1 MSLYKRVD
9 LVDVEDF
16 LDKVAGET
24 LLIEELSPGEV
35 VVVGGIMRFL
45 GFYEEK
51 TVSGKFDLLFNG
63 MLLEFLFDDSKE
75 ILDQISVYDN
85 LVDTQDAIKNWD
97 SGLKSMTVSVLK
109 EPDDWWW
116 VVTDFY
122 VAYPNI
128 NDVHME
134 HEGNAGWKCDQLSGI
149 KALLASD
156 EFRVIVSEWHGNYKD
171 QS

>member
-24 LLIEELSPGEV
+24 LDIEELSPGEAK
-35 VVVGGIMRFL
+35 VVGDNMRSL
-45 GFYEEK
+45 CFYEEK
-51 TVSGKFDLLFNG
+51 TASGKFDLLHNG
-63 MLLEFLFDDSKE
+63 IMFEFLYEDNEE
-75 ILDQISVYDN
+75 IMDRINVYDN
-85 LVDTQDAIKNWD
+85 LVDTQDAIVVWD
-97 SGLKSMTVSVLK
+97 SGLKCMTVSVLK

-116 VVTDFY
+116 VVVDFNT
-122 VAYPNI
+122 AYPNI

-149 KALLASD
+149 KALLVSD
-156 EFRVIVSEWHGNYKD
+156 EFRVVVNEWHGNYKD